1 MRSVLQC
8 FTSIISHVCVGSKHF
23 QFSDT
28 TSIDFLNNTGQQL
41 KQHRIYP
48 CGDDRKYFRTIS
60 AGHKGIMKGLTA
72 PQRPFARGME
82 PES

>member
-1 MRSVLQC
+1 MLC
-8 FTSIISHVCVGSKHF
+8 FTSIISHVCNGNKHF
-23 QFSDT
+23 QFLDT
-28 TSIDFLNNTGQQL
+28 TSIDFLNNTGQKL

-48 CGDDRKYFRTIS
+48 RGDDPKYFRTIS

-72 PQRPFARGME
+72 PQRPFAQGME